1 MQYVNLITCYWIN
14 NYKLCEDS
22 LDRECS
28 MNNDIDLNSL
38 FPRER
43 QILEIVY
50 QMGEATAKNVQEK
63 LPDDLSNAAV
73 RTMLNN
79 LEQKNLLHHR
89 VHKGTY
95 IYSPIIPKSRIR
107 KSYMKHI
114 LHIFFKGEE
123 DSALVALL
131 KESEIDLS
139 DKDIKSIKQLIK
151 KAQKVKD

>member
-1 MQYVNLITCYWIN
+1 MVKNIN
-14 NYKLCEDS
+14 
-22 LDRECS
+22 
-28 MNNDIDLNSL
+28 LNSL
-38 FPRER
+38 FPREK

-50 QMGEATAKNVQEK
+50 QMGEATAKNVQDK
-63 LPDDLSNAAV
+63 LSDGLSNAAV

-95 IYSPIIPKSRIR
+95 IYSPIVPKSRVR

-114 LHIFFKGEE
+114 LDTFFNGEE
-123 DSALVALL
+123 DNAVVALL

-139 DKDIKSIKQLIK
+139 EEDIEHIKQLIK
-151 KAQKVKD
+151 NAKKNNR